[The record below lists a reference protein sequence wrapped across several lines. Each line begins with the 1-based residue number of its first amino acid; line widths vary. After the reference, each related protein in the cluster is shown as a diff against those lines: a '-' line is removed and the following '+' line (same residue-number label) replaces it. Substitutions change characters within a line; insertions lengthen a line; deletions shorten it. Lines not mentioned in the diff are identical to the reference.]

1 MESPLIEKKNAEV
14 AINRSTSSS
23 SNQLVPDNL
32 ELPDDT
38 FRMSLDNFSVIGEN
52 VTIGRGISVDSSSVA
67 GNSETPTVELP
78 TPLQTPEVSTPEVQA
93 PDVNT
98 PPPDT
103 PTPDTP
109 GDLNSPPILD
119 TPKSAESKTE
129 GRRPPTLLQLSLSK
143 KNDSDV
149 FVKPSPVAEL
159 MSPAR
164 MLQFDVEA
172 SSATPTMKRAAIDF
186 DFFCKNKFEH
196 YFVDSELKIENQPDD
211 AVDGST
217 FKETPVIVK
226 ADTVRHEIGFG
237 K

>member
-1 MESPLIEKKNAEV
+1 MESPLKEKKNAEV
-14 AINRSTSSS
+14 ALNRSTSSS

-32 ELPDDT
+32 DLPDDT

-52 VTIGRGISVDSSSVA
+52 VTIGREISVDGSSLA

-78 TPLQTPEVSTPEVQA
+78 TPLQTPDVNTPVVQA

-109 GDLNSPPILD
+109 ADSSSPPILD

-129 GRRPPTLLQLSLSK
+129 VRRPQTLLQLSLSK
-143 KNDSDV
+143 KNDNDV

-164 MLQFDVEA
+164 MLQFEVEA

-186 DFFCKNKFEH
+186 DFFCKNNFEQ
-196 YFVDSELKIENQPDD
+196 YFVDSEPKIENEPDD